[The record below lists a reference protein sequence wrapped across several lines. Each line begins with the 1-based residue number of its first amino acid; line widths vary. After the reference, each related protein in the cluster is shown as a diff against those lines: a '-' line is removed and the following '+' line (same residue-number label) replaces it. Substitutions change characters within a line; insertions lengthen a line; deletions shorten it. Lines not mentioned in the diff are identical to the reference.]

1 MDGFTLHV
9 VNTQERKIMI
19 ELDGEVADRIA
30 LASLKDSYQY
40 IKAELKSHIEEGTY
54 LHPEDV
60 AKNHQLIYA
69 LELLISFYG
78 GDL

>member
-9 VNTQERKIMI
+9 MNTQERKIMI

>member
-1 MDGFTLHV
+1 
-9 VNTQERKIMI
+9 
-19 ELDGEVADRIA
+19 
-30 LASLKDSYQY
+30 LKDSYQY

-69 LELLISFYG
+69 LELLIPFYG

>member
-1 MDGFTLHV
+1 
-9 VNTQERKIMI
+9 MI

-40 IKAELKSHIEEGTY
+40 LKAELKSHIEEGTY

-69 LELLISFYG
+69 LELLIPFYG